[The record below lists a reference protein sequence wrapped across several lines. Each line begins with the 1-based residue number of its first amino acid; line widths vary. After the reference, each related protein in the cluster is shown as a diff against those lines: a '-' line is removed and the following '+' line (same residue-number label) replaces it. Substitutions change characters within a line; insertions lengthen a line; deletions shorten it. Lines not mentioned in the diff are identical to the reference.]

1 MKAELICMVEKF
13 PALSEN
19 IMDLYKTNEGFQTL
33 CSDYLLCLN
42 TLDQWVSSLKKDE
55 LLIREYSDLEKI
67 LHAEL
72 LQYIEKSL
80 SKS

>member
-1 MKAELICMVEKF
+1 MKAELICMAEKF

-19 IMDLYKTNEGFQTL
+19 IKYLYTTNEGFQTL
-33 CSDYLLCLN
+33 CSDYLLCLDS
-42 TLDQWVSSLKKDE
+42 LDQWVSSLKRDE
-55 LLIREYSDLEKI
+55 MLIQEYSELEKI